1 VSTTGYRY
9 IYGPVPSR
17 RLGRSLGI
25 DLVPFKACTYDCIYC
40 QLGRTTDRTLKRK
53 EYVPVDGVLE
63 ELARKLSDGDAPDF
77 ISLAGSGEPTLH
89 DGLGRLISGIKS
101 MTKIPVAAI
110 TNGSL
115 LWDRDVAEP
124 LMSADLV
131 IPSLDAGDA
140 AMFGRIN
147 RPHPG
152 IDFDRMVRGLVG
164 FRQKYRGRIWL
175 EVMLLDGL
183 NDSEPAVR
191 KIAELAGRIRPDRV
205 QLNTAARP
213 PAEGAVRPVPFC
225 RMRELTNLF
234 PAPAEII
241 ASGPGKSA
249 KVESEG
255 GNQGEKILA
264 MLRRRPCTAEDVS
277 KGLGIHRLAAL
288 KELEALAKKG
298 EARKAETGG
307 SWFYVA

>member
-1 VSTTGYRY
+1 VNTTENRY

-25 DLVPFKACTYDCIYC
+25 DLVPFKTCTYDCIYC
-40 QLGRTTDRTLKRK
+40 QLGRTTDRTLERK
-53 EYVPVDGVLE
+53 EYVPVDAVLD
-63 ELARKLSDGDAPDF
+63 ELGRKLADGDAPDY

-89 DGLGRLISGIKS
+89 DGLGRLVSGIKS

-115 LWDRDVAEP
+115 LWDREVAEP

-131 IPSLDAGDA
+131 VPSLDAGDA
-140 AMFGRIN
+140 AMFERIN

-205 QLNTAARP
+205 QLNTAVRP
-213 PAEGAVRPVPFC
+213 PAEGEVRPVPFC
-225 RMRELTNLF
+225 RVQELTNLF
-234 PAPAEII
+234 SGPAEII
-241 ASGPGKSA
+241 AYEPGKSA
-249 KVESEG
+249 KGGSEN

-264 MLRRRPCTAEDVS
+264 MLKRRPCTAEDVA

-298 EARKAETGG
+298 EARKVETGG
-307 SWFYVA
+307 RWFYVA